1 MAASAGM
8 RKLAAALLASLITL
22 AAASPAG
29 AQGLPEPKR
38 IPGVGELF
46 VLRAGGGEIERVR
59 AGVFELVL
67 RRPASAVTV
76 FSDRPQRVVREQRL
90 RSFVKGWNGL
100 GFGADP
106 PNAALS
112 IAEAP
117 SARDVLLF
125 ELSRPRLG
133 AGGRTLHL
141 RARPLAGRPDGS
153 LRRFA
158 GRADR
163 AGVRR
168 FGRASLFVDP
178 SGQQVTA
185 SFQIS
190 GIPRSGQAIVDFTN
204 ALIDSTTGIAVNVTG
219 GASYVMGPDVF
230 IVAAQSGAPVD
241 ATVTLPVS
249 VAAGATRLT
258 GSASLPTGATASVT
272 IGMGAPVALSGGDFS
287 APLE

>member
-1 MAASAGM
+1 M
-8 RKLAAALLASLITL
+8 RTLAAALLALLLTL

-29 AQGLPEPKR
+29 AQALPEAKPV
-38 IPGVGELF
+38 PGVGDLF

-100 GFGADP
+100 GFGSDP

-112 IAEAP
+112 VAGAP
-117 SARDVLLF
+117 AARDVLVL

-133 AGGRTLHL
+133 AGGRTLRF
-141 RARPLAGRPDGS
+141 RARPLGGRPNGS

-158 GRADR
+158 GKADR
-163 AGVRR
+163 ATERR
-168 FGRASLFVDP
+168 FGSASLFVDP
-178 SGQQVTA
+178 SGQQIPA

-190 GIPRSGQAIVDFTN
+190 GIPGSLQAIVNLDN
-204 ALIDSTTGIAVNVTG
+204 ALIDSTQGILVNATAATGFLMAQDIFLVQ
-219 GASYVMGPDVF
+219 
-230 IVAAQSGAPVD
+230 AQSIAPVD
-241 ATVTLPVS
+241 ARVSLPLS
-249 VAAGATRLT
+249 VAADATQLT
-258 GSASLPTGATASVT
+258 GNVSLPQGATASVT
-272 IGMGAPVALSGGDFS
+272 IGQGTAVALSGGDFS
-287 APLE
+287 VPLQ

>member
-22 AAASPAG
+22 AAASPTG
-29 AQGLPEPKR
+29 AQGLPEAKR

-46 VLRAGGGEIERVR
+46 VLRSAGGEIKRVR

-90 RSFVKGWNGL
+90 RSFVKAWNGL

-133 AGGRTLHL
+133 AGGRMLHL

-163 AGVRR
+163 ARVRR

-258 GSASLPTGATASVT
+258 GSASLPPGSTASVT
-272 IGMGAPVALSGGDFS
+272 IGMGTPVALSGGDFS